1 MNKEELKEF
10 YEKEKEYKDIF
21 ESFINSKDEQTF
33 SKKEVK
39 KIVEAHIFR
48 EFINYKRQTKKVKK
62 NKNLLVTTKE
72 VGLRIINIKSILSF
86 LLSYIFYIGFLII
99 INEVVFSNIF
109 YNRWTIFIIALGF
122 TLLDKLLKPFLF
134 IADLVSFTFHK
145 IGLVTLTIFTL
156 LIYFTSYFL
165 GEKIAFEKA
174 VVISIITLLGMAF
187 IEFLKRDSLFKTKYI
202 DDVDIQDG
210 EDDG

>member
-1 MNKEELKEF
+1 VNKEELKEF